1 MGHLADINKSYFNHL
16 VGAWKMAFWFALGAV
31 RIIIHG
37 LLPNVD
43 VEAGQKTVDRYFP
56 PKNA

>member
-1 MGHLADINKSYFNHL
+1 MGHLADINKSYFTHL
-16 VGAWKMAFWFALGAV
+16 VGAWKMACWFALGAE
-31 RIIIHG
+31 RLIIHG